1 MFALGSV
8 SLALNGAPL
17 RVQPM
22 SGITMQAAATVDGV
36 VVPTGAGSLN
46 GLLARR
52 SVAKYDSARSVPAEA
67 TERALQAAI
76 MAPNHFL
83 SEPWRFYT
91 CGEQTKAKLCGLNE
105 DKRAAAEAVPE
116 WMIVTMQSEHE
127 IDAKLGLEDHAAVA
141 CATQNFM
148 LSLANEGIGSKW
160 MTGALGAAPEDV
172 LAAVG
177 AGEGERLMGA
187 IWYGYPAKELANDG
201 KAPPRKKGLDGVLTK
216 LP

>member
-1 MFALGSV
+1 MSRLIILLCASAVHG
-8 SLALNGAPL
+8 LA
-17 RVQPM
+17 
-22 SGITMQAAATVDGV
+22 
-36 VVPTGAGSLN
+36 LN

-52 SVAKYDSARSVPAEA
+52 SVVKYDASKEVAPDTVD
-67 TERALQAAI
+67 RALGAAI

-91 CGEQTKAKLCGLNE
+91 CGSETKAKLCGLNE

-116 WMIVTMQSEHE
+116 WLVVTLKSEHE
-127 IDAKLGLEDHAAVA
+127 PNSKLFYEDHAAVS

-148 LSLANEGIGSKW
+148 LSLANEGVGSKW
-160 MTGALGAAPEDV
+160 MTGALGAPPEDV

-177 AGEGERLMGA
+177 AGDGETLVGA
-187 IWYGYPAKELANDG
+187 IWYGYPAKELDEAG
-201 KAPPRKKGLDGVLTK
+201 KAPPRKLGLDGTLTK

>member
-8 SLALNGAPL
+8 SLALNGAAL

-22 SGITMQAAATVDGV
+22 SGITMQAAATLDGV
-36 VVPTGAGSLN
+36 VVPTGAGGLN

-52 SVAKYDSARSVPAEA
+52 SVAKYDSARSVPADA
-67 TERALQAAI
+67 TERALRAAI

-116 WMIVTMQSEHE
+116 WMIVTMTSEHE
-127 IDAKLGLEDHAAVA
+127 VSRATALPPARRPAEAASE
-141 CATQNFM
+141 CM
-148 LSLANEGIGSKW
+148 
-160 MTGALGAAPEDV
+160 
-172 LAAVG
+172 
-177 AGEGERLMGA
+177 
-187 IWYGYPAKELANDG
+187 
-201 KAPPRKKGLDGVLTK
+201 
-216 LP
+216 